1 MSKIIQNKN
10 KEISQSNS
18 NFINQIQEKEIML
31 QDIESIRKYCNDK
44 ITDFSSMIKEINIK
58 INNKFDLMEKNQ
70 KKLIDLFVDLKRKT
84 EIISEFPDFK
94 IKTNEEIYS
103 KKIQIEGIQKDMNDM
118 AFKYDR
124 IYIDNFNFPGLIGEE
139 NRFQNFKEYVF
150 FQIETTDDLKSAKES
165 NDNMIKQLE
174 RRFDENISYLVKQ
187 IEKSEKLTKQY
198 ADNKNKYLENFLN
211 ENLDKF
217 YSKSEELKL
226 ENHKYAIKLLNRCD
240 NLTELEIKLLEISN
254 LMEEKV
260 SQYEEKLK
268 SINIEKT
275 EKFDSLLEKYN
286 SIENTINEMKEFFL
300 KSKNF
305 VNNQENI
312 NEQFTQMNEEI
323 NKIKIKHNQEIM
335 ELINENKNQYENIK
349 SLYGNGINIKTFSKN
364 ENNEKVS
371 NAELLNLKQNFQ
383 KKFFKIDERF
393 EEMIKENRKER
404 LILEE
409 KLNKKILDIN
419 DQVRHSLSSKEKAM
433 NNILEKVNTI
443 DKNLYEYRKN
453 IKEINSKLFEFE
465 TLINDKKK
473 IFEEI
478 EDLKKAQKNI

>member
-1 MSKIIQNKN
+1 
-10 KEISQSNS
+10 
-18 NFINQIQEKEIML
+18 
-31 QDIESIRKYCNDK
+31 
-44 ITDFSSMIKEINIK
+44 MIKEINIK
-58 INNKFDLMEKNQ
+58 INNKFDLMEKSQ
-70 KKLIDLFVDLKRKT
+70 KKLIDLYVNLKRKT

-174 RRFDENISYLVKQ
+174 RRFDENISYIVKQ

-198 ADNKNKYLENFLN
+198 TDNKNKYLENFLN

-268 SINIEKT
+268 QIKIEKT
-275 EKFDSLLEKYN
+275 EKLDCFIEKYN
-286 SIENTINEMKEFFL
+286 SIEKKLMK
-300 KSKNF
+300 
-305 VNNQENI
+305 
-312 NEQFTQMNEEI
+312 
-323 NKIKIKHNQEIM
+323 
-335 ELINENKNQYENIK
+335 
-349 SLYGNGINIKTFSKN
+349 
-364 ENNEKVS
+364 
-371 NAELLNLKQNFQ
+371 
-383 KKFFKIDERF
+383 
-393 EEMIKENRKER
+393 
-404 LILEE
+404 
-409 KLNKKILDIN
+409 
-419 DQVRHSLSSKEKAM
+419 
-433 NNILEKVNTI
+433 
-443 DKNLYEYRKN
+443 
-453 IKEINSKLFEFE
+453 
-465 TLINDKKK
+465 
-473 IFEEI
+473 
-478 EDLKKAQKNI
+478 

>member
-1 MSKIIQNKN
+1 
-10 KEISQSNS
+10 
-18 NFINQIQEKEIML
+18 
-31 QDIESIRKYCNDK
+31 
-44 ITDFSSMIKEINIK
+44 
-58 INNKFDLMEKNQ
+58 
-70 KKLIDLFVDLKRKT
+70 
-84 EIISEFPDFK
+84 
-94 IKTNEEIYS
+94 
-103 KKIQIEGIQKDMNDM
+103 
-118 AFKYDR
+118 
-124 IYIDNFNFPGLIGEE
+124 
-139 NRFQNFKEYVF
+139 
-150 FQIETTDDLKSAKES
+150 
-165 NDNMIKQLE
+165 
-174 RRFDENISYLVKQ
+174 
-187 IEKSEKLTKQY
+187 
-198 ADNKNKYLENFLN
+198 
-211 ENLDKF
+211 
-217 YSKSEELKL
+217 
-226 ENHKYAIKLLNRCD
+226 
-240 NLTELEIKLLEISN
+240 
-254 LMEEKV
+254 MEEKV
-260 SQYEEKLK
+260 SQYEEKIK

-275 EKFDSLLEKYN
+275 EKLDSLLEKYN

-433 NNILEKVNTI
+433 NNILEKVNTM

-453 IKEINSKLFEFE
+453 IKEINSKLSEFE

>member
-1 MSKIIQNKN
+1 
-10 KEISQSNS
+10 
-18 NFINQIQEKEIML
+18 
-31 QDIESIRKYCNDK
+31 
-44 ITDFSSMIKEINIK
+44 MIKEINIK

-103 KKIQIEGIQKDMNDM
+103 NKIQIEGIQKDMNDM

-217 YSKSEELKL
+217 YSKGEELKL

-260 SQYEEKLK
+260 SQYEEKIK

-275 EKFDSLLEKYN
+275 EKLDSLLEKYN

-312 NEQFTQMNEEI
+312 NEQFSQMNEEI

-349 SLYGNGINIKTFSKN
+349 SLYGNGINIKTFTK
-364 ENNEKVS
+364 K
-371 NAELLNLKQNFQ
+371 LK
-383 KKFFKIDERF
+383 
-393 EEMIKENRKER
+393 
-404 LILEE
+404 
-409 KLNKKILDIN
+409 
-419 DQVRHSLSSKEKAM
+419 
-433 NNILEKVNTI
+433 
-443 DKNLYEYRKN
+443 
-453 IKEINSKLFEFE
+453 
-465 TLINDKKK
+465 
-473 IFEEI
+473 
-478 EDLKKAQKNI
+478 

>member
-1 MSKIIQNKN
+1 
-10 KEISQSNS
+10 
-18 NFINQIQEKEIML
+18 
-31 QDIESIRKYCNDK
+31 
-44 ITDFSSMIKEINIK
+44 
-58 INNKFDLMEKNQ
+58 
-70 KKLIDLFVDLKRKT
+70 
-84 EIISEFPDFK
+84 
-94 IKTNEEIYS
+94 
-103 KKIQIEGIQKDMNDM
+103 
-118 AFKYDR
+118 
-124 IYIDNFNFPGLIGEE
+124 
-139 NRFQNFKEYVF
+139 
-150 FQIETTDDLKSAKES
+150 
-165 NDNMIKQLE
+165 
-174 RRFDENISYLVKQ
+174 
-187 IEKSEKLTKQY
+187 
-198 ADNKNKYLENFLN
+198 
-211 ENLDKF
+211 
-217 YSKSEELKL
+217 
-226 ENHKYAIKLLNRCD
+226 
-240 NLTELEIKLLEISN
+240 
-254 LMEEKV
+254 MEEKV

-305 VNNQENI
+305 VNNQETI

-409 KLNKKILDIN
+409 KLNK
-419 DQVRHSLSSKEKAM
+419 
-433 NNILEKVNTI
+433 
-443 DKNLYEYRKN
+443 
-453 IKEINSKLFEFE
+453 
-465 TLINDKKK
+465 
-473 IFEEI
+473 
-478 EDLKKAQKNI
+478 

>member
-1 MSKIIQNKN
+1 
-10 KEISQSNS
+10 
-18 NFINQIQEKEIML
+18 
-31 QDIESIRKYCNDK
+31 
-44 ITDFSSMIKEINIK
+44 
-58 INNKFDLMEKNQ
+58 
-70 KKLIDLFVDLKRKT
+70 
-84 EIISEFPDFK
+84 
-94 IKTNEEIYS
+94 
-103 KKIQIEGIQKDMNDM
+103 M

-150 FQIETTDDLKSAKES
+150 FQIETTDDLKRAKEN

-226 ENHKYAIKLLNRCD
+226 ENHKYAIKLLYRCD

-260 SQYEEKLK
+260 SQYEEKIK

-275 EKFDSLLEKYN
+275 EKLDSLLEKYY

-312 NEQFTQMNEEI
+312 NEQFSQMNEEI

-371 NAELLNLKQNFQ
+371 NAELL
-383 KKFFKIDERF
+383 
-393 EEMIKENRKER
+393 
-404 LILEE
+404 
-409 KLNKKILDIN
+409 
-419 DQVRHSLSSKEKAM
+419 
-433 NNILEKVNTI
+433 
-443 DKNLYEYRKN
+443 
-453 IKEINSKLFEFE
+453 
-465 TLINDKKK
+465 KK
-473 IFEEI
+473 IF
-478 EDLKKAQKNI
+478 